1 MEFLSQTFLRAKKK
15 EKKKKKKRKKKCLL
29 LVVPLGV
36 WVSKREMLHVY
47 IICED
52 DMFVIRA
59 CFAHVLSRFETTFL
73 FSFITF
79 IVNKGYYNA
88 VSTECT

>member
-1 MEFLSQTFLRAKKK
+1 MIIIEYKKK
-15 EKKKKKKRKKKCLL
+15 KKKKKKRNKKCLL
-29 LVVPLGV
+29 LEAPLHSPYV
-36 WVSKREMLHVY
+36 H

-52 DMFVIRA
+52 VMFVIRA
-59 CFAHVLSRFETTFL
+59 CFAHVLSRFVTTFL

-88 VSTECT
+88 VSTKCT